1 MKEWLVVVSEA
12 AITLI
17 DAIALL
23 VILVGTLEVTVS
35 VARASFKPL
44 GDRLA
49 RRAWLRYA
57 RWLVAGLTLQLA
69 ADIIETSITT
79 DWQTIGRV
87 GAIAVIR
94 TFLNYFLD
102 RDVEQQQRECAPAQS
117 PQPPAP
123 GSGAGS

>member
-1 MKEWLVVVSEA
+1 MREWLVIVSEP
-12 AITLI
+12 AIVLI

-23 VILVGTLEVTVS
+23 VILVGTIEVTVT

-44 GDRLA
+44 GDQVA
-49 RRAWLRYA
+49 RQAWLRYA

-69 ADIIETSITT
+69 ADIIETSIST

-94 TFLNYFLD
+94 TFLNYFLE
-102 RDVEQQQRECAPAQS
+102 RDVAQQQRECAPAES
-117 PQPPAP
+117 AQPPSPGAP
-123 GSGAGS
+123 